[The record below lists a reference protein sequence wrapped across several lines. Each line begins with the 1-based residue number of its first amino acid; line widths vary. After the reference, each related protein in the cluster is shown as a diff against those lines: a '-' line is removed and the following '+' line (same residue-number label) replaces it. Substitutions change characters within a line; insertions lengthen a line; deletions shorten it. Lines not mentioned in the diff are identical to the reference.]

1 MEDIDFWAILIVL
14 LVIGLAIF
22 LTYQFTRS
30 KLLTKVKSLE
40 EREKLFQEQFK
51 TQKSDWVQ
59 QFENQKK
66 EFQLTKSESEE
77 KIKQLTLE
85 QSQALEKLNQQNRL
99 LAESLARQETENRN
113 LEQRLVEEKNQI
125 NELNKKFEKEFENLA
140 NKILEEKSQKFATQ
154 NKENIELILNPLQ
167 EKIKGFEKRV
177 EDTHKESL
185 ERSAALRQ
193 QIMGLKELNEQMS
206 KDATNLTKA
215 LKGDSKMQGNWG
227 EMVLSTVLERSGLEK
242 DQEYFV
248 QQSFVTEEG
257 KRYNPDVVV
266 HLPGDKKMIIDSKV
280 SLTAYENYIN
290 ESEEDKKPE
299 YLKLHLQSVR
309 RHVDQLSE
317 KNYQQMYPSNSPDFV
332 LLFIP
337 IEAAFAVASNEYP
350 QLYQDA
356 FEKNIILVTPTTL
369 LAVLKTID
377 TMWQNE
383 KQKQNAID
391 IATQAGKLY
400 DTFVNLTNELIKVGK
415 QLNTVQGSYESAMIK
430 LQGKGNLI
438 NRVENLKKLGAKAS
452 KEINPHLKKRAEI
465 EENSD
470 YENENSKNKLENTN

>member
-77 KIKQLTLE
+77 KIKQLTFE

-470 YENENSKNKLENTN
+470 YEDENSKNKLENTN